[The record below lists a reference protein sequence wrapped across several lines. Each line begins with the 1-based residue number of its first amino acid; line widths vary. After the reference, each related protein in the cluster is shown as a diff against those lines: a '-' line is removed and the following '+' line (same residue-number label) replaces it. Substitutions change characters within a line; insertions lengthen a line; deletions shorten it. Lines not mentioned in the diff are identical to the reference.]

1 MQIFAT
7 SLVLVLSRIGVPCS
21 ALVGSQQHALSSPW
35 TRVVDSNQQQHE
47 QRQQSFAMGWVTRAR
62 GGARVTADGGSRGGD
77 GGGGGD
83 AGKNGQDEIETALV
97 GNFPNRQE
105 EEHAIALRHA
115 VESTALLL
123 LLYLCRVYFS
133 STTALL

>member
-1 MQIFAT
+1 MHIFAT

-35 TRVVDSNQQQHE
+35 TRVVDNNQQHE

-62 GGARVTADGGSRGGD
+62 GGARVSADGGSRGG

-83 AGKNGQDEIETALV
+83 AGGGDAGKKGQDEVETALV

-123 LLYLCRVYFS
+123 YLC
-133 STTALL
+133 